1 MNVAGA
7 DRNRQLVTVGI
18 GAMLTLMMAFV
29 LIFGFRL
36 ATQMRASVTGLQ
48 TASMLQTYPD
58 AITQQLNSL
67 RDRLEARAYAGQAL
81 ADLKGTVKKFDHE
94 IEALGAGGSIQSEEL
109 DQALALWHQYGQ
121 YLNPVV
127 EFQGQAYV
135 DSDDAGSSFSK
146 EGRTHYADVKKAQ
159 LFATESARRLQQQ
172 LATVATNLQQ
182 TSSDAAAQLRTLLL
196 LGVLAALVLAAAAVY
211 FQITRSRHE
220 RAAREAQEQ
229 TKDIL
234 KTVRE
239 GFFLL
244 DADYNIGTVWSEA
257 LTRMFSR
264 EDFAGLGFEDLLK
277 HLVPSSTLSTA
288 MKYIKL
294 LWGERAH
301 ENLMKSINPLGQLE
315 ITMENGH
322 GGKETR
328 YLQFDFHRVMGVKG
342 IKHVLCSVGDITS
355 SVLLAKELQESQE
368 SANAQLDMMLGM
380 MHVDPLQLNSFLDS
394 TETGLQLINAILKEP
409 ARTDVEFR
417 KKLNGL
423 FRELHS
429 IKGEASALNLMSI
442 AQRVHSLEDMV
453 SDLKKKAELSGND
466 FLPMVLKLDDLM
478 AHLRGVREMASRL
491 TALKDTAP
499 GAAAASA
506 AAAAGPQRTAKQQAA
521 AQAAEQRGQK
531 SGDDLSPTLYSM
543 AERLAHDHQKRFKLQ
558 ITGFADVPP
567 SYISTVKDCVIQ
579 MLRNSAVHGI
589 EAIPVRKANTKED
602 VGVVRAD
609 FRKSGDGYELVFEDD
624 GAGIS
629 PETLKSAAIR
639 KQIITEQEAAGMDTR
654 AAMALIFRP
663 GFSTQE
669 EVSMDAGR
677 GVGMDVV
684 ARSVYALGG
693 KIGVSTNPGKFTRF
707 KIVLPAA
714 EASSS
719 TAVA

>member
-1 MNVAGA
+1 MNPAGK

-18 GAMLTLMMAFV
+18 GTVLALVMGAV
-29 LIFGFRL
+29 LIAGFRL
-36 ATQMRASVTGLQ
+36 ATQMRSNITALQSASI
-48 TASMLQTYPD
+48 LQTYP
-58 AITQQLNSL
+58 AAMTQQFNAL

-81 ADLKGTVKKFDHE
+81 ADLKTTVEHFSGELSK
-94 IEALGAGGSIQSEEL
+94 LSGAGNVQSPEL
-109 DQALALWHQYGQ
+109 EQALLLWHQYEPVV
-121 YLNPVV
+121 NPVV
-127 EFQGQAYV
+127 TFTGQAYIE
-135 DSDDAGSSFSK
+135 SDDAGSSFSK
-146 EGRTHYADVKKAQ
+146 EGRTYYADVKRAQ
-159 LFATESARRLQQQ
+159 LFATDNQKGLQTQ
-172 LATVATNLQQ
+172 LAAVATQLQ
-182 TSSDAAAQLRTLLL
+182 TSASDAAARLRGLLSA
-196 LGVLAALVLAAAAVY
+196 GVIAALVLACAAAY

-220 RAAREAQEQ
+220 RAAQEAQEQ
-229 TKDIL
+229 TRDIL

-244 DADYNIGTVWSEA
+244 DADYRIGSVWSEA

-264 EDFAGLGFEDLLK
+264 NDFAGLSFEDLLK
-277 HLVPSSTLSTA
+277 NLVPSGTLSTA

-294 LWGERAH
+294 LWGDRAH

-315 ITMENGH
+315 ITMDNGH

-328 YLQFDFHRVMGVKG
+328 YLQFDFHRVMGPKG
-342 IKHVLCSVGDITS
+342 IKHVLCAVGDITS

-368 SANAQLDMMLGM
+368 NANAQLDMMLGM
-380 MHVDPLQLNSFLDS
+380 MHVDPLQLTSFLDS

-409 ARTDVEFR
+409 ARTDGEFR

-429 IKGEASALNLMSI
+429 IKGESSALNLMSI
-442 AQRVHSLEDMV
+442 AHRVHALEDMV
-453 SDLKKKAELSGND
+453 SDLKKKVELSGND
-466 FLPMVLKLDDLM
+466 FLPMVLKLDELL

-491 TALKDTAP
+491 TTLKDSVPAP
-499 GAAAASA
+499 AAPEAAPAAAAPRGKQGASERHGKSA
-506 AAAAGPQRTAKQQAA
+506 
-521 AQAAEQRGQK
+521 E
-531 SGDDLSPTLYSM
+531 DLSPTLHAL
-543 AERLAHDHQKRFKLQ
+543 AERLAKDHHKRFKL
-558 ITGFADVPP
+558 TMNGLGEVPV
-567 SYISTVKDCVIQ
+567 SYITTVKDCVIQ

-589 EAIPVRKANTKED
+589 EASDIRRAHTKDD
-602 VGVVRAD
+602 VGVVRVD

-629 PETLKSAAIR
+629 PDQLKAAAVR
-639 KQIITEQEAAGMDTR
+639 KQILTEEEASSMDTR

-714 EASSS
+714 EQANA
-719 TAVA
+719 AVAV